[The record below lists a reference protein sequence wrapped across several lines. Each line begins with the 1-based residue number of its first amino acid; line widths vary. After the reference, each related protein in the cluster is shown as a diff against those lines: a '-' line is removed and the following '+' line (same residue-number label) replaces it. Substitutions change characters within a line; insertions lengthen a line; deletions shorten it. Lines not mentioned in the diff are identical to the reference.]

1 MKLHK
6 FTMKDIIFIAIMSAA
21 LVLAGLVVMPLV
33 MSTSLFGLRNM
44 TSAIL
49 YSILTIIVLMKVQKI
64 GALTLLGLFHGFVL
78 LMMSP
83 VMFFNMAVGSVVS
96 ELLTL
101 IIFKSYDSDKAKVF
115 AATLFI
121 PLTIPTTLL
130 FTMIIHGQSFDQIID
145 RPLLSLSLCV
155 ATIILSYLGTKLGQ
169 KLGRELQKAGK
180 L

>member
-83 VMFFNMAVGSVVS
+83 VMFFNMAVGSVLS

-101 IIFKSYDSDKAKVF
+101 IIFKSYESDKAKVF
-115 AATLFI
+115 ATTLFI

-145 RPLLSLSLCV
+145 RPLLSLSLCLI
-155 ATIILSYLGTKLGQ
+155 TIILSYLGAKLGQ
-169 KLGRELQKAGK
+169 RLGRELQKAGK
-180 L
+180 I

>member
-155 ATIILSYLGTKLGQ
+155 ATISLSYLGTKLGQ